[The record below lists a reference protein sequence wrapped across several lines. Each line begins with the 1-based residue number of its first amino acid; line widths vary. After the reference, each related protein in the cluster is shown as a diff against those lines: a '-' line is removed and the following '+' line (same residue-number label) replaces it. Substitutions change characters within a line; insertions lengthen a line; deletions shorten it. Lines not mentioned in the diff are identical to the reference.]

1 MQENIEK
8 MTKEMVETSEKLWK
22 GYQMLSEI
30 NDVDIAT
37 AEKELV
43 FQVDKLRLFRYASDK
58 RTCKVPLLMVYA
70 LVNRFEMLDLQP
82 DRSFVRN
89 MLSLGIDVYVIDW
102 GYPTKQDRYLTMN
115 DYINGYIGDCVDH
128 IRKTHK
134 IPKVN
139 LLGICQGGTFST
151 IFSALHPN
159 KVQTLTTLVAP
170 FDFNTEDGLLFK
182 WSRDLDVDKV
192 VDGNDGLVPG
202 EFLNYGFDL
211 LKPLSKVKKF
221 NSLPDMMAD
230 KGKLMNFLRMEK
242 WVADSPAQA
251 GECYRQ
257 FIKDLYQQ
265 NKLIKGDL
273 VIDGMKVN
281 LKNITM
287 PVLTIYAS
295 DDHLVPPSATRPLN
309 DHVGT
314 KDKELYEF
322 PGGHIGVFVGN
333 RSQKELAPKVSTFIK
348 DRS

>member
-8 MTKEMVETSEKLWK
+8 ITKEMVATSEKLLK

-30 NDVDIAT
+30 EDVDLAT

-43 FQVDKLRLFRYASDK
+43 FQVDKLRLFRYVSEK

-89 MLSLGIDVYVIDW
+89 MLNAGIDVYVIDW
-102 GYPTKQDRYLTMN
+102 GYPTKQDRYLTMH
-115 DYINGYIGDCVDH
+115 DYINGYIGDCVDY

-170 FDFNTEDGLLFK
+170 FDFDTEDGLLFK
-182 WSRDLDVDKV
+182 WSRSLDVDKV
-192 VDGNDGLVPG
+192 VDCNDGLVPG
-202 EFLNYGFDL
+202 EFLNMGFDM

-221 NSLPDMMAD
+221 NSLPDMMTD
-230 KGKLMNFLRMEK
+230 KAKLMNFLRMEK
-242 WVADSPAQA
+242 WVADSPSQA

-257 FIKDLYQQ
+257 FIKDLYQN
-265 NKLIKGDL
+265 NKLIKGEL
-273 VIDGMKVN
+273 IIDGEKVN

-287 PVLTIYAS
+287 PVLNIYAS
-295 DDHLVPPSATRPLN
+295 DDHLVPPSATKPLN
-309 DHVGT
+309 EHVGT

-333 RSQKELAPKVSTFIK
+333 RSQKELAPKVANFIK
-348 DRS
+348 DRA